1 MMPQSRGGA
10 VVRWISL
17 PRWCQQYWQCYR
29 WFSINRGRCIHTPL
43 AWRCEANEGLY
54 VGRVRENEK
63 GEAVDVLWVDL
74 DVHIRV
80 DKVKL
85 GKKYRD

>member
-1 MMPQSRGGA
+1 MK
-10 VVRWISL
+10 
-17 PRWCQQYWQCYR
+17 
-29 WFSINRGRCIHTPL
+29 
-43 AWRCEANEGLY
+43 ANEGLD